1 MAKFIVKRFL
11 QMIPVLIFVAFFSF
25 MIIEL
30 APGNVL
36 LSYLRPDMGA
46 EEVEILK
53 EELGINDG
61 PIKKFVGWSKNVLN
75 GNLGYSLMSRRSV
88 ADQIKEKLPAT
99 VGLMGASLL
108 LALIL
113 SIPLG
118 LLSGINKG
126 KPIDN
131 IISTVSYIGISTPS
145 FWLALVLLIIF
156 SLNLKL
162 LPSLGMRTAGV
173 NTVWDLVWHSILP
186 VFVLSLN
193 NIAVFT
199 RYIRVNTIA
208 QMEEE
213 YVDTAR
219 AKGASKRRILYGHVM
234 KNCLLPI
241 ITLAGM
247 HLSQLVV
254 GSYIIESIFGWPG
267 LGTLGMTAI
276 NQRDYPVIMGCTMV
290 SCVILILG
298 NFLADLLY
306 SVCDPRIKQWEA
318 DGK

>member
-1 MAKFIVKRFL
+1 M
-11 QMIPVLIFVAFFSF
+11 
-25 MIIEL
+25 
-30 APGNVL
+30 
-36 LSYLRPDMGA
+36 
-46 EEVEILK
+46 EILK

-61 PIKKFVGWSKNVLN
+61 PIEKFVGWSKNVLN

-173 NTVWDLVWHSILP
+173 NTVWDLIWHSILP

-219 AKGASKRRILYGHVM
+219 AKGASKTHERPRSP
-234 KNCLLPI
+234 LPGAAVRQGGRHCG
-241 ITLAGM
+241 AGRNSDRL
-247 HLSQLVV
+247 HPSAGLRCRH
-254 GSYIIESIFGWPG
+254 GS
-267 LGTLGMTAI
+267 L
-276 NQRDYPVIMGCTMV
+276 
-290 SCVILILG
+290 
-298 NFLADLLY
+298 
-306 SVCDPRIKQWEA
+306 
-318 DGK
+318 